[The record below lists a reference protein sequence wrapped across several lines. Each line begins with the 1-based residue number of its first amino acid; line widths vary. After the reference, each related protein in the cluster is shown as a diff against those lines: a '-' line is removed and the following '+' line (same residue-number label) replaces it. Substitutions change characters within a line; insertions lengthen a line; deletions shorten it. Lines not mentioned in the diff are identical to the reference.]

1 MKTDVKNSTFA
12 GTFWRSTLG
21 GGTAALMI
29 ALGIC
34 LNAAAGAQAARSER
48 FVSTESFWV
57 MCTSDWG
64 NVAYLE
70 MYAACRAYVS
80 GVADVLADG
89 QAVGN
94 VKACINEDAT
104 KGQATEA
111 VIAWMRA
118 HPERK
123 ELTAVQ
129 ITASALAQKYPC
141 H

>member
-12 GTFWRSTLG
+12 VAYWRSSVG
-21 GGTAALMI
+21 GALAAMVI
-29 ALGIC
+29 ALAIAFT
-34 LNAAAGAQAARSER
+34 LVAAAQAARSER

-57 MCTSDWG
+57 MCTSNWG

-118 HPERK
+118 HPNRK

>member
-12 GTFWRSTLG
+12 RAFRRLVEG
-21 GGTAALMI
+21 GGTAGLMI
-29 ALGIC
+29 ALAIL
-34 LNAAAGAQAARSER
+34 LNVTTPVQAARSER

-70 MYAACRAYVS
+70 MYAACRAYVA

-89 QAVGN
+89 QAVGD

-123 ELTAVQ
+123 KLSAVQ

>member
-1 MKTDVKNSTFA
+1 MKTDVKNSTFTR
-12 GTFWRSTLG
+12 TFWRSALG
-21 GGTAALMI
+21 GSTAALMI
-29 ALGIC
+29 ALCIC
-34 LNAAAGAQAARSER
+34 LNVATGAQAARSER
-48 FVSTESFWV
+48 FGSTESFWV
-57 MCTSDWG
+57 MCTSNWG

-129 ITASALAQKYPC
+129 ITAAALAQKYPC

>member
-12 GTFWRSTLG
+12 WTFGRSALAG
-21 GGTAALMI
+21 GGAALML

-34 LNAAAGAQAARSER
+34 LNLVANAHAARSER
-48 FVSTESFWV
+48 FVSPESFWV

-80 GVADVLADG
+80 GVADVLAEG

-94 VKACINEDAT
+94 VKACISEEAT

-129 ITASALAQKYPC
+129 ITAAALAQKYPC